1 VDTIDFTGGTQTPAK
16 PLRVM
21 CSPGAAISTL
31 TLSDVAASPEPGVS
45 SNRFACGSNQNQ
57 GNWITERSTTRLHQA
72 PGGQSSVVLGEL
84 PQLPGSSC
92 ANDGRKASS
101 NNFAS
106 GSNQNQGN
114 VITDRPTTKLHQAP
128 GGKSSIDLG
137 DDRNCP
143 DVGVSMSR
151 FAKNSDPNSGLGITD
166 RSSTKVRHA
175 PGGNSSLCLGDG
187 KTKPLTQDEN
197 VNNANVQP
205 NAEAAGKLSG
215 DVIQE
220 ARQAPGGDA
229 SVILG

>member
-1 VDTIDFTGGTQTPAK
+1 MASPHENGPSADALRSRPACGGKATVVLGGDGADWATCSSNVGTGCTEDATAAALATPVDTIDFTGGTQTPAK

-114 VITDRPTTKLHQAP
+114 VIT
-128 GGKSSIDLG
+128 
-137 DDRNCP
+137 
-143 DVGVSMSR
+143 
-151 FAKNSDPNSGLGITD
+151 
-166 RSSTKVRHA
+166 
-175 PGGNSSLCLGDG
+175 
-187 KTKPLTQDEN
+187 
-197 VNNANVQP
+197 
-205 NAEAAGKLSG
+205 
-215 DVIQE
+215 
-220 ARQAPGGDA
+220 
-229 SVILG
+229 